1 MISTINHDRNYY
13 GISCTKSSLQFCCII
28 VIKGRLKELF
38 FMQRKA
44 ITKVLASRWLC
55 GHLTVPIPASPL
67 FLPAHATALP
77 KDLFQALSCR
87 LISTNLYIC
96 SDQQHLSRAPWGH
109 LRAESPFHVQYG
121 REKMGGS
128 ALCCVSQGV
137 QEQGCWG
144 AKPLQLIDLI
154 STRGPGPPLV
164 TEIHITHALLHLT
177 NRSEVK
183 LLHRGRIYSLQVDNL
198 F

>member
-1 MISTINHDRNYY
+1 
-13 GISCTKSSLQFCCII
+13 
-28 VIKGRLKELF
+28 
-38 FMQRKA
+38 
-44 ITKVLASRWLC
+44 
-55 GHLTVPIPASPL
+55 
-67 FLPAHATALP
+67 
-77 KDLFQALSCR
+77 
-87 LISTNLYIC
+87 
-96 SDQQHLSRAPWGH
+96 
-109 LRAESPFHVQYG
+109 
-121 REKMGGS
+121 MGGS

-183 LLHRGRIYSLQVDNL
+183 LLHRGPYIFFASGQPLLGETWFSIGRFPIAMDV
-198 F
+198 